1 MLPRLSLASCK
12 LFHVAGTCVHV
23 SSRVHLYLLGKK
35 QDFPREVATA
45 CVHMCRS
52 EVIPAVQVG

>member
-1 MLPRLSLASCK
+1 M
-12 LFHVAGTCVHV
+12 HV

-45 CVHMCRS
+45 CLHVCRS
-52 EVIPAVQVG
+52 EVIPTVEVG